1 VRILVVTNMY
11 PTKETPAVGTFV
23 YDQVASLRRA
33 GTEIDVLFVNG
44 RASTWNYLWGFFRL
58 WRALLR
64 HRGRWDLIHAHYV
77 LTGIIARAQ
86 WGLPVVLTHHGP
98 EVLGHPRWQTQLC
111 KIVTPLFD
119 EVIYVTEQMRRA
131 LRDSDGWVIPCGIDM
146 ERFVPIDQQQARA
159 ATGLP
164 EDRPLVLWAGEF
176 WRPEKRFDLVTA
188 AVEHVRRA
196 LPAAELVLLTKRPHD
211 VVPGYMN
218 ACDALVLTSRLEG
231 SPMVIKEAMACNLPI
246 VSVDVGDVPEVV
258 DGTVG
263 CAIVERDPA
272 DIAARLID
280 VLRRPRRSDGRERVR
295 RFSFD
300 RTASEIF
307 RVYEHAL
314 AKRRAAR
321 AQADMTEQGT
331 A

>member
-1 VRILVVTNMY
+1 
-11 PTKETPAVGTFV
+11 
-23 YDQVASLRRA
+23 
-33 GTEIDVLFVNG
+33 
-44 RASTWNYLWGFFRL
+44 
-58 WRALLR
+58 
-64 HRGRWDLIHAHYV
+64 
-77 LTGIIARAQ
+77 
-86 WGLPVVLTHHGP
+86 
-98 EVLGHPRWQTQLC
+98 
-111 KIVTPLFD
+111 
-119 EVIYVTEQMRRA
+119 
-131 LRDSDGWVIPCGIDM
+131 
-146 ERFVPIDQQQARA
+146 
-159 ATGLP
+159 
-164 EDRPLVLWAGEF
+164 
-176 WRPEKRFDLVTA
+176 
-188 AVEHVRRA
+188 
-196 LPAAELVLLTKRPHD
+196 
-211 VVPGYMN
+211 MN

-258 DGTVG
+258 DGTIG

-300 RTASEIF
+300 RTASEIV